1 MKHVTIFFFLVFAF
15 TALRGQQ
22 EMFPPLKGYK
32 QISDYPVYTPE
43 DLWDYINGAADAYL
57 ALGFRDLN
65 INEYRKGKQ
74 SLKAEIYSFGDEAT
88 AFGIYSL
95 ERSPSY
101 KFIKLGVQGYSEEG
115 VVNFFKG
122 SYYVKIMTHSGSK
135 KADEAMMTLAEM
147 IAERI
152 EGGTDFPPLLK
163 LYPAEGLIANQETY
177 IMEGVLGHDFLHDSF
192 RASYEVD
199 NDRFDIYLFN
209 SKGKQEI
216 SDMAQRLAGDAFNA
230 GEESFKYVFD
240 DGFNGLLFMALQ
252 GDRLI
257 IISGLDREKAALA
270 DRYIT
275 LMLK

>member
-95 ERSPSY
+95 EAVSLLQFHQIRSAGLLRGGSY
-101 KFIKLGVQGYSEEG
+101 K
-115 VVNFFKG
+115 
-122 SYYVKIMTHSGSK
+122 
-135 KADEAMMTLAEM
+135 
-147 IAERI
+147 
-152 EGGTDFPPLLK
+152 LL
-163 LYPAEGLIANQETY
+163 
-177 IMEGVLGHDFLHDSF
+177 
-192 RASYEVD
+192 
-199 NDRFDIYLFN
+199 
-209 SKGKQEI
+209 
-216 SDMAQRLAGDAFNA
+216 
-230 GEESFKYVFD
+230 
-240 DGFNGLLFMALQ
+240 
-252 GDRLI
+252 
-257 IISGLDREKAALA
+257 
-270 DRYIT
+270 
-275 LMLK
+275 

>member
-1 MKHVTIFFFLVFAF
+1 MKHITIFFFLVFAF

-32 QISDYPVYTPE
+32 QISDYPVYTPD
-43 DLWDYINGAADAYL
+43 DLWNYINGAADAYL
-57 ALGFRDLN
+57 ALGFRDLK
-65 INEYRKGKQ
+65 ITEYRKGKQ
-74 SLKAEIYSFGDEAT
+74 SLKAEIYSFGDDAT

-101 KFIKLGVQGYSEEG
+101 DFIKVGVQGYYEEG
-115 VVNFFKG
+115 VLNFYKG
-122 SYYVKIMTHSGSK
+122 RYYVKIMTHSGSK
-135 KADEAMMTLAEM
+135 KAAGTMMDLAGM
-147 IAERI
+147 IADRI
-152 EGGTDFPPLLK
+152 EGGNDFPPLLK

-177 IMEGVLGHDFLHDSF
+177 IMDGVLGHDFLHDAF

-209 SKGKQEI
+209 SKSRQDL
-216 SDMAQRLAGDAFNA
+216 SDMAQRLAGDAFIA

-240 DGFNGLLFMALQ
+240 DGFNGLLFMALH
-252 GDRLI
+252 GDRFI

>member
-101 KFIKLGVQGYSEEG
+101 KFINLGVQGYSEEG

-122 SYYVKIMTHSGSK
+122 NFYVKIMTHSGSK
-135 KADEAMMTLAEM
+135 KAAEAMITLADM

-152 EGGTDFPPLLK
+152 EGGNEFPPLLK

-192 RASYEVD
+192 RASYELD

-209 SKGKQEI
+209 SKSKQDI
-216 SDMAQRLAGDAFNA
+216 SDMAQRLAGDAYNA